1 MVKVIKGEVKFN
13 GVFHGKGAVIT
24 GLSEQDEAR
33 LVEKGVAEYVPE
45 MAQEPR
51 TEPEKETEIE
61 EDVEEE
67 KQEEQAE
74 TEEQEEAVAEPAD
87 TEIKF
92 DLNDCIVTEGT
103 PKPAPQKQAKS
114 AKKSGKK

>member
-13 GVFHGKGAVIT
+13 GVYHGKGVVIT

-45 MAQEPR
+45 MAQEPM

-67 KQEEQAE
+67 KQEEQA
-74 TEEQEEAVAEPAD
+74 D

-92 DLNDCIVTEGT
+92 DIDDCIVLEGT
-103 PKPAPQKQAKS
+103 PKPAPKKKAEA
-114 AKKSGKK
+114 AKKSGRK